1 MADYVSIDYLK
12 SLCEYYEFEDV
23 VDPIEVIKY
32 ALHHLSNAKREL
44 EWRKHI
50 SNLSNTAVPCIDA
63 LTTALPSSDILHA
76 DFAHESDSTGYSDD
90 TAVRIKPDGNCLT
103 CKYQYYDN
111 MRDYCAICS
120 GNPENI

>member
-1 MADYVSIDYLK
+1 MTDYVSMDDLK
-12 SLCEYYEFEDV
+12 ALCERYGFEDV

-63 LTTALPSSDILHA
+63 LTATLSSNSISHA
-76 DFAHESDSTGYSDD
+76 DFTHESDFTEYSDD
-90 TAVRIKPDGNCLT
+90 TVMRSKPDGNCLT
-103 CKYQYYDN
+103 CMYQYYDN
-111 MRDYCAICS
+111 MDAYCAICP
-120 GNPENI
+120 GDPQNI

>member
-32 ALHHLSNAKREL
+32 ALRHVSNAKREL

-50 SNLSNTAVPCIDA
+50 SNLSDTAVPCINA
-63 LTTALPSSDILHA
+63 LTTALPSSSILHA
-76 DFAHESDSTGYSDD
+76 DFTHESDFTGYSDD
-90 TAVRIKPDGNCLT
+90 TAVGIKPDGNCLT
-103 CKYQYYDN
+103 CIYQYYDN